1 MKADV
6 VVCGAGLAGVATAYH
21 LAVKRGVER
30 VVVVDPL
37 PPLTLTS
44 DKSTECYRNWWPN
57 APMVGLMNRSID
69 LLEEMAIESDNAF
82 HLSRQGYL
90 YVTADPDRL
99 RSMETDG
106 ELISKVGAG
115 ELRKHPGPSEYRFND
130 RSDPPKGA
138 DLFLDGNDLRRFFPF
153 LTDQAVGGIHARDAG
168 WFSAQQLGAWMIERA
183 REHGL
188 EIIKAAV
195 SGVSTDG
202 GSPNRGSVGGVQLDS
217 GQEIQTP
224 VFVNAAGPMLAPVAR
239 LVGVEL
245 PVFSEVHIK
254 VAFRDHRGVIPRRS
268 PMVIWSDP
276 QTLTWSAE
284 ERELLKSEGRADLLG
299 AMPAACHYRPEG
311 GPDSDWVVAL
321 WEYHRL
327 IQEPTWPLPE
337 DPVYPEAVMKG
348 LTTMVPGLATYLDRL
363 PQPVVDGGYYT
374 KTRENRPLVGPL
386 GVKGAFVVGAFSG
399 FGVMAAA
406 AAGELASQYVTGA
419 ELPDYATAFALSRY
433 DDPGYLAEIEATT
446 NTGQI

>member
-1 MKADV
+1 MSLKADV
-6 VVCGAGLAGVATAYH
+6 VVCGAGIAGVATAYH
-21 LAVKRGVER
+21 LSVKRGVR
-30 VVVVDPL
+30 KVVLVDPR

-69 LLEEMAIESDNAF
+69 LLEEMARESDNAF

-90 YVTADPDRL
+90 YVTASSDRL
-99 RSMETDG
+99 RDMEDEG
-106 ELISKVGAG
+106 ISISNLGAG
-115 ELRKHPGPSEYRFND
+115 ELRRHPGVSEYQSPSVPGR
-130 RSDPPKGA
+130 PEGA
-138 DLFLDGNDLRRFFPF
+138 DLFLEGDELRRFYPF
-153 LTDQAVGGIHARDAG
+153 LTEQAVGGIHARRAG

-183 REHGL
+183 LQHGL
-188 EIIKAAV
+188 EIVKASV
-195 SGVSTDG
+195 SRVFLQAGT
-202 GSPNRGSVGGVQLDS
+202 VGRVLLDS
-217 GQEIQTP
+217 GQEIATP
-224 VFVNAAGPMLAPVAR
+224 IFVNAAGPMLAQVGR
-239 LVGVEL
+239 LLEVEL

-254 VAFRDHRGVIPRRS
+254 VAFRDHLRVIPRHS

-276 QTLTWSAE
+276 QSLSWSEAE
-284 ERELLKSEGRADLLG
+284 VEALQSESRTDLLG

-311 GPDSDWVVAL
+311 GPESDWLVAL

-327 IQEPTWPLPE
+327 IQEPTWPLPD
-337 DPVYPEAVMKG
+337 DPVYPEAVMRG
-348 LTTMVPGLATYLDRL
+348 LTTMVPGLAVYLDRL

-386 GVKGAFVVGAFSG
+386 GVDGAFVVGAFSG

-406 AAGELASQYVTGA
+406 AAGELAAMYVTNA
-419 ELPDYATAFALSRY
+419 DLPVYATAFALSRY
-433 DDPGYLAEIEATT
+433 KDPGYLAEIDTIT

>member
-6 VVCGAGLAGVATAYH
+6 VVCGAGIAGVATAYQ
-21 LAVKRGVER
+21 LAVKYGVR
-30 VVVVDPL
+30 KVVLVDPR

-69 LLEEMAIESDNAF
+69 LLEEMARESDNTF

-90 YVTADPDRL
+90 YVTGNSDRL
-99 RSMETDG
+99 RDMADEGTS
-106 ELISKVGAG
+106 ISNLGAG
-115 ELRKHPGPSEYRFND
+115 ELRRHPGL
-130 RSDPPKGA
+130 SDYQSPGGPGRPDGA
-138 DLFLDGNDLRRFFPF
+138 DLFIDGDELRRFYPF
-153 LTDQAVGGIHARDAG
+153 LTEQALGGIHARRAG

-183 REHGL
+183 LHHGL
-188 EIIKAAV
+188 EIVKASVNRVLLQGGAV
-195 SGVSTDG
+195 SGVL
-202 GSPNRGSVGGVQLDS
+202 LDS
-217 GQEIQTP
+217 GQEIATP
-224 VFVNAAGPMLAPVAR
+224 IFVNAAGPMLAQVGR
-239 LVGVEL
+239 LLGVEL

-254 VAFRDHRGVIPRRS
+254 VAFRDHQRVIPRHS

-276 QTLTWSAE
+276 QTLSWSAE
-284 ERELLKSEGRADLLG
+284 ESEALQSEGRTDLLG

-311 GPDSDWVVAL
+311 GPDSDWLVAL

-327 IQEPTWPLPE
+327 IQEPTWPLPD
-337 DPVYPEAVMKG
+337 DPVYPEAVMRG
-348 LTTMVPGLATYLDRL
+348 LTTMVPGLAAYLDRL

-386 GVKGAFVVGAFSG
+386 AVDGAFVVGAFSG

-406 AAGELASQYVTGA
+406 AAGELAAMYVTNA
-419 ELPDYATAFALSRY
+419 DLPAYATAFALSRY
-433 DDPGYLAEIEATT
+433 EDPGYLAEIDTIT